1 MPDFF
6 SDYIIPTAIFLAFAL
21 MHSITASHAFKTKL
35 FELSPK
41 FKVWYRAL
49 YNLISIILIA
59 FWWITLPQDQILYQ
73 LSGLL
78 FFLLL
83 TLQLIF
89 AYLFLKS
96 IFAQNGM
103 VFLGIKQVLLNLREG
118 KLPNYLDEPRRGKLV
133 TSGLYRYM
141 RHPMYTFAMLV
152 LICSPIMTMNLLY
165 SIIIFGLYFWVG
177 SYFEEKNL
185 IKRFG
190 ESYVQYQKNVPRFIP
205 RLRIQK

>member
-6 SDYIIPTAIFLAFAL
+6 SDYVVPTAIFLAFAL
-21 MHSITASHAFKTKL
+21 MHSITASHAFKAKL

-49 YNLISIILIA
+49 YNLISILLIV

-83 TLQLIF
+83 TIQLIF

-103 VFLGIKQVLLNLREG
+103 VFLGIKQILLNLREG
-118 KLPNYLDEPRRGKLV
+118 QLPNYLDEPRRGKLV
-133 TSGLYRYM
+133 TTGLYQYM

-152 LICSPIMTMNLLY
+152 LICSPIMTTNLFYL
-165 SIIIFGLYFWVG
+165 IIIFGLYFWIG
-177 SYFEEKNL
+177 SCFEEKNL